1 MSVSKANPLG
11 NHLEITD
18 SSKCLKVPDKIGI
31 IGLGLIGGTLA
42 KTIHRIYPDLPLIA
56 CDTDSKALASA
67 LKEGVIRQGFPGID
81 ESFANCRYIFLCAP
95 VEKNETFL
103 SALAPFLSERCILT
117 DTGSVKASIHE
128 DMRRRGLSSFFIGG
142 HPMAGSE
149 KSGYENATP
158 YLFEN
163 AYYIITNDGAA
174 PALVAEYRNFIASL
188 GCIPLLMSPREHDY
202 ATAAVSHLP
211 HILASSLVNLVKDL
225 DDDQESM
232 KTIAAGGFRDITRIA
247 SSSPEM
253 WQEICGANREEI
265 LLLLDQFIEALTA
278 VRGEIAS
285 KNREKILDFFRQAR
299 DYRDSLPIRSSGP
312 LPSIFEIYCDLIDEA
327 GGIAT
332 IATILATNAISI
344 KNIGI
349 IHNREFEDG
358 VLRIEFYDGPS
369 RAQAALLLRR
379 HHYIVYER

>member
-232 KTIAAGGFRDITRIA
+232 KTIAAGGFQHIGTRAHGKDGIA
-247 SSSPEM
+247 LDGQRFHDVVFLVHGEDRAAHIHTNAALGGKQRSGGRSQQDGCGKGAFQESSADHGTPHF
-253 WQEICGANREEI
+253 
-265 LLLLDQFIEALTA
+265 LLYC
-278 VRGEIAS
+278 
-285 KNREKILDFFRQAR
+285 EKKDFFF
-299 DYRDSLPIRSSGP
+299 PTTIRNILTEGKAFS
-312 LPSIFEIYCDLIDEA
+312 DESCNYSFSH
-327 GGIAT
+327 T
-332 IATILATNAISI
+332 DFPTFHTVT
-344 KNIGI
+344 
-349 IHNREFEDG
+349 F
-358 VLRIEFYDGPS
+358 
-369 RAQAALLLRR
+369 
-379 HHYIVYER
+379 